1 MGMRETIVLGTG
13 QRGLL
18 SKNSPLYTTFFSWDR
33 KKSGTFLN
41 VLKVQTTYFYILCGS
56 KKKSKEKLENI

>member
-18 SKNSPLYTTFFSWDR
+18 SKNSPLYTTFFSW
-33 KKSGTFLN
+33 KHFENLTLN
-41 VLKVQTTYFYILCGS
+41 SFWEKGEVSNLGS
-56 KKKSKEKLENI
+56 QSRNQSLRI

>member
-18 SKNSPLYTTFFSWDR
+18 SKNSPLYTTVFSWNHFENL
-33 KKSGTFLN
+33 TLN
-41 VLKVQTTYFYILCGS
+41 SFWEKGEVSNLGS
-56 KKKSKEKLENI
+56 QSRNQSLRI